1 MFPEREY
8 LRRRAAKILFIAEY
22 KEECVLQ
29 CYDNW
34 SGAVGHWLLAVEMSE
49 LLNSKKKDYCL
60 NS

>member
-49 LLNSKKKDYCL
+49 LLNF
-60 NS
+60 

>member
-1 MFPEREY
+1 MSNKEIRE
-8 LRRRAAKILFIAEY
+8 LSNEELNKKIAEY

-49 LLNSKKKDYCL
+49 LLNF
-60 NS
+60 